1 MFRYTVTLV
10 TDYTTLIT
18 TVDSN
23 TTDFNK
29 VVQLAIQGIKDN
41 DGLDLTDREFG
52 DFADVLIEKVLIEN

>member
-18 TVDSN
+18 SVDSN
-23 TTDFNK
+23 TTDFNR
-29 VVQLAIQGIKDN
+29 VVELAIQGIKDN
-41 DGLDLTDREFG
+41 DGLDLTDRKFG

>member
-18 TVDSN
+18 TVDSV
-23 TTDFNK
+23 TTDYNK

-41 DGLDLTDREFG
+41 DGLDLTDRKFG